1 MRAED
6 ALQIAAVKF
15 LHHALPEGAVY
26 TGIEHAGQI
35 STIQGAIRKA
45 KGVRRGL
52 SDLMIWWSGRFIA
65 IELKTAKGV
74 MSDSQKEF
82 ADGITGAG
90 FRYYL
95 CRSLADI
102 ESALIDAEMPLRAT
116 SFGRD
121 ERLARQLAAPK
132 KRAGPRKAAVDATPA
147 RKRFQRVQYG
157 L

>member
-1 MRAED
+1 M
-6 ALQIAAVKF
+6 
-15 LHHALPEGAVY
+15 
-26 TGIEHAGQI
+26 
-35 STIQGAIRKA
+35 IQGAIRKA

-82 ADGITGAG
+82 ADGIVGAG
-90 FRYYL
+90 FQYHL
-95 CRSLADI
+95 CRSLSDVEA
-102 ESALIDAEMPLRAT
+102 ALIDAGIPLRAT
-116 SFGRD
+116 AFGRD
-121 ERLARQLAAPK
+121 GRLAAQLAAPK
-132 KRAGPRKAAVDATPA
+132 KRSGPRKAAVDATPG

>member
-1 MRAED
+1 MRNED

-35 STIQGAIRKA
+35 SMIQGAIRKA

-52 SDLMIWWSGRFIA
+52 SDLMIWWQGRFIA

-74 MSDSQKEF
+74 VSDSQREF
-82 ADGITGAG
+82 AAGIVGAG
-90 FRYYL
+90 FQYHL
-95 CRSLADI
+95 CRSLSDVEA
-102 ESALIDAEMPLRAT
+102 ALLHAGMPLRAT
-116 SFGRD
+116 AFGRD
-121 ERLARQLAAPK
+121 DRLAAQLAAPK
-132 KRAGPRKAAVDATPA
+132 KRSAPRKANVDASPG
-147 RKRFQRVQYG
+147 RKAFQRAQYG